1 MHRKKS
7 TKYPV
12 QAGSNVKFKKCAVN
26 ITPGSSPLTDFED
39 WQAQMLLLIVV
50 TTREKVRI
58 L

>member
-1 MHRKKS
+1 MHRKKL

-12 QAGSNVKFKKCAVN
+12 QASSNVKFKDFEVN
-26 ITPGSSPLTDFED
+26 IPPGSSPLTDFED
-39 WQAQMLLLIVV
+39 WQAQMLLLIIA